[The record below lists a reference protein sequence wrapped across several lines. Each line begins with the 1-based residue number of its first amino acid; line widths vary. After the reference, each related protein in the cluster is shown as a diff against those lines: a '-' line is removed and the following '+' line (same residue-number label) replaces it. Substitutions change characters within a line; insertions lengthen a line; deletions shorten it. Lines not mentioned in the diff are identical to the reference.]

1 MQHSLFELSRLLSL
15 SQETRGSVKS
25 KTSITQ
31 YAWKEE
37 GEVNLLALACS
48 NDQIV
53 LRYSIAGKPPLIKQ
67 LSWIPNK
74 TIVAMCFDP
83 TVTWLLILTHEPDIY
98 LVPAFSLME
107 PKARVNQLWNTDDV
121 THIKLQQPK
130 GDVCVVSWWHTLD
143 DQQVAVIGTRA
154 GEIIFV
160 DLLRK
165 KTVVSTRVET
175 AILKLDLVMDDQQM
189 TTSLLITASRNN
201 QWKLLLESRSIDRMF
216 ADLGFDG
223 TETSPDPVNNI
234 LVQTDENREKFLP
247 LRYEQFQRS
256 VILCPQN
263 ARGRHF
269 ITAHE
274 DKTSTFQVYDSHVE
288 HSPLFVYKL
297 PIGAYNVILTD
308 RLIFTTSRVS
318 GRRLLIISNQRAE
331 TSLEDHQDFNKES
344 IVQQFDLPQDET
356 LLGVQ
361 KKCFP
366 FYWHE
371 KREEERLRSVQ
382 EGEYMEQPTSIPTN
396 IQAIPVTSHTVLDGC
411 IVITNRG
418 IYECRPRISPERLFL
433 GLAIQHTDA
442 AYAESLGISIGLD
455 LTALFEV
462 AADYLL
468 RAGEFS
474 RSVRLYQLSK
484 CSHVKRVGNLARHGR
499 LQEVTSVLRQVLNNH
514 QVELSTIERKQLADM
529 ALHCCVYFLS
539 HDADRSS
546 GMDETFKEFLFGS
559 FSFDEMKAL
568 RLLSD
573 FSLHELLLEFAKAR
587 GLVVEALEL
596 LSSRSQFNVPTHLL
610 SDLVTRGFSAHLLQA
625 GQGSLL
631 QCISADDLVRLLLT
645 KPQLAIQNVG
655 LMENQLGL
663 LEEELLVSLAEVF
676 DPSRPVMRGILNR
689 HQYSRRR
696 TTSISSLTSFT
707 SDVLDFSG
715 DMGTS
720 NLCQLMDFFISVVL
734 HLNKKRDADSV
745 QLDLADMLADINT
758 QLEELREKKQPVVE
772 MSRKLALQ
780 PTVIGCGSHHT
791 AIIRNS
797 DLYVWGLTNNGRL
810 GHGDLVTENSLAAPA
825 RVETLH
831 MLQMRVL
838 SVACGGEHTLVIT
851 QQGVYGWGRSQYG
864 QVGVGTR
871 HSYTRPMLIE
881 SLLPEMV
888 VSIECGQY
896 HSLALTENSDVYS
909 WGWGVHGQLGHCD
922 PEDQLSPTLV
932 KSLRGKDV
940 VRIAAGYCHSLVLND
955 KGAVYSFGCGYF
967 GQLGQ
972 GDNSKKSCPT
982 RISLLPEPVS
992 IIATKYFH
1000 SIAVT
1005 SSNRVY
1011 SWGCHP
1017 HSLRYS
1023 AQLVRRARQLGQHLS
1038 DPVESYLSPSIVDSA
1053 YVNGK
1058 ITQVTCGSLHTILQT
1073 SEGEIYVFGRNMDG
1087 QLGIG
1092 SKQDEKIPRMLT
1104 KINDH
1109 NIVCVKSG
1117 GEFNIAMDT
1126 ENTVW
1131 VWGKNDT
1138 AQLGY
1143 HVIEISSQALRVTR
1157 SRRRSTP
1164 SSTDFLSPTILKGL
1178 PAQDPTVMSPWQQS
1192 FMASS
1197 ESGDSEFWVTD
1208 GKVEDHHLAMIP
1220 NLEKVGKVRYSRKVI
1235 PVVLKY
1241 LPHLCQIT
1249 TALIQCVDA
1258 ADWLTAAD
1266 IHLLSHCH
1274 SQALLCQLQVLT
1286 DRKPFMSAE
1295 TFRHFSIQV
1304 IQHHI
1309 RCTVSGDNTPSELRE
1324 ELNVIIVEVLDYW
1337 EKHDLAVV
1345 DLEAIFL
1352 HQLTQLAPTLSL
1364 LLFRCHDKHE
1374 EAPAALLGP
1383 SGEFLEKF
1391 STDFCLK
1398 LLHSVLSSSS
1408 RKPSTLPKQ
1417 WMSLLQHHE
1426 VGAADSG
1433 ADMVDI
1439 KPEPTQTRPR
1449 VDIQPCDKLIP
1460 YDRLWQDIVQNLQK
1474 HADSRSYIS
1483 LTRNEMDHIEVQ
1495 MEEKTN
1501 RQTDRKETQ
1510 TDTIQPDDPHSAI
1523 LFTCGHH
1530 FTRTTFTD
1538 EVLVSFDRELTEGPN
1553 KLPYSAT
1560 VLKQYYSRQGLLPL
1574 ACPKCV
1580 LNALMTIS

>member
-1 MQHSLFELSRLLSL
+1 MQHSLFEMTRLLSL
-15 SQETRGSVKS
+15 SQETRGSVKPKS
-25 KTSITQ
+25 SITQ

-37 GEVNLLALACS
+37 GEVNMLALACS

-53 LRYSIAGKPPLIKQ
+53 LRYCIAGKPPLIKQ
-67 LSWIPNK
+67 LSWIPST

-83 TVTWLLILTHEPDIY
+83 TVTWLLILTHNPDIY

-130 GDVCVVSWWHTLD
+130 GDVCVVHWWHTLD
-143 DQQVAVIGTRA
+143 DQQVAVIGTKA

-165 KTVVSTRVET
+165 KTVASTRVDT
-175 AILKLDLVMDDQQM
+175 AVLKLDLVMDDQQM
-189 TTSLLITASRNN
+189 ATSLLITASGNN
-201 QWKLLLESRSIDRMF
+201 QLKLLLESRSMDRMF
-216 ADLGFDG
+216 AELSISG
-223 TETSPDPVNNI
+223 TETFQDPVNNI
-234 LVQTDENREKFLP
+234 MVQTDDNKEMFLP

-331 TSLEDHQDFNKES
+331 TSLEDHQMGIVKDFNKEA
-344 IVQQFDLPQDET
+344 IVQQFDLPPDET

-382 EGEYMEQPTSIPTN
+382 EGEEMEQPTSLPPN

-411 IVITNRG
+411 IVITNQA

-433 GLAIQHTDA
+433 ALAIQHTDA

-462 AADYLL
+462 AADHLL

-484 CSHVKRVGNLARHGR
+484 CSHEASW
-499 LQEVTSVLRQVLNNH
+499 EPCPSWP
-514 QVELSTIERKQLADM
+514 ST
-529 ALHCCVYFLS
+529 
-539 HDADRSS
+539 
-546 GMDETFKEFLFGS
+546 GS
-559 FSFDEMKAL
+559 DITL
-568 RLLSD
+568 RLI
-573 FSLHELLLEFAKAR
+573 AR
-587 GLVVEALEL
+587 GLVVQALEL
-596 LSSRSQFNVPTHLL
+596 LSSRSQFNIPTHLL

-631 QCISADDLVRLLLT
+631 QCISADELVRLLLT

-655 LMENQLGL
+655 LMENQLSL
-663 LEEELLVSLAEVF
+663 LDEELLVSLAEVF

-689 HQYSRRR
+689 HHYSRRR

-720 NLCQLMDFFISVVL
+720 NLCRLMDFFISVVL
-734 HLNKKRDADSV
+734 QLNKKREADST
-745 QLDLADMLADINT
+745 QLDLADMLADVNT

-780 PTVIGCGSHHT
+780 PTIIGCGSQHT

-797 DLYVWGLTNNGRL
+797 DLYVWGLTNSGRL
-810 GHGDLVTENSLAAPA
+810 GHGDLVTDNSIAAPS

-871 HSYTRPMLIE
+871 HHYTRPMLIE
-881 SLLPEMV
+881 SLLSETV

-896 HSLALTENSDVYS
+896 HSLALTENSDVVVTNTCFVCRPAALIVIPYITPCAIA
-909 WGWGVHGQLGHCD
+909 QFFLD
-922 PEDQLSPTLV
+922 P
-932 KSLRGKDV
+932 G
-940 VRIAAGYCHSLVLND
+940 A
-955 KGAVYSFGCGYF
+955 GAVYSFGCGYF
-967 GQLGQ
+967 GELGL

-982 RISLLPEPVS
+982 RISLLPEPVC

-1038 DPVESYLSPSIVDSA
+1038 DPVESYLSPSVVDSA

-1058 ITQVTCGSLHTILQT
+1058 ITQVTCGSLHTVLQT
-1073 SEGEIYVFGRNMDG
+1073 IEGEIYVWGRNLDG

-1138 AQLGY
+1138 GQLGY
-1143 HVIEISSQALRVTR
+1143 HVIELSSPGSDRHGPDVRQ
-1157 SRRRSTP
+1157 
-1164 SSTDFLSPTILKGL
+1164 L
-1178 PAQDPTVMSPWQQS
+1178 PAVLTSSIHSPQRTLLLRIQLS
-1192 FMASS
+1192 CHHGNSRFLASS
-1197 ESGDSEFWVTD
+1197 ESGDSE
-1208 GKVEDHHLAMIP
+1208 
-1220 NLEKVGKVRYSRKVI
+1220 
-1235 PVVLKY
+1235 
-1241 LPHLCQIT
+1241 
-1249 TALIQCVDA
+1249 
-1258 ADWLTAAD
+1258 
-1266 IHLLSHCH
+1266 
-1274 SQALLCQLQVLT
+1274 
-1286 DRKPFMSAE
+1286 
-1295 TFRHFSIQV
+1295 
-1304 IQHHI
+1304 
-1309 RCTVSGDNTPSELRE
+1309 
-1324 ELNVIIVEVLDYW
+1324 YW
-1337 EKHDLAVV
+1337 
-1345 DLEAIFL
+1345 
-1352 HQLTQLAPTLSL
+1352 
-1364 LLFRCHDKHE
+1364 
-1374 EAPAALLGP
+1374 
-1383 SGEFLEKF
+1383 
-1391 STDFCLK
+1391 
-1398 LLHSVLSSSS
+1398 
-1408 RKPSTLPKQ
+1408 
-1417 WMSLLQHHE
+1417 
-1426 VGAADSG
+1426 
-1433 ADMVDI
+1433 
-1439 KPEPTQTRPR
+1439 
-1449 VDIQPCDKLIP
+1449 
-1460 YDRLWQDIVQNLQK
+1460 
-1474 HADSRSYIS
+1474 
-1483 LTRNEMDHIEVQ
+1483 
-1495 MEEKTN
+1495 
-1501 RQTDRKETQ
+1501 
-1510 TDTIQPDDPHSAI
+1510 
-1523 LFTCGHH
+1523 
-1530 FTRTTFTD
+1530 
-1538 EVLVSFDRELTEGPN
+1538 
-1553 KLPYSAT
+1553 
-1560 VLKQYYSRQGLLPL
+1560 
-1574 ACPKCV
+1574 
-1580 LNALMTIS
+1580 